1 MIQANA
7 KCIVNGPKVNEIAGW
22 VNQFIKLT
30 QEEIEIVDTNNT
42 PGRRWFL
49 TGQLAGDLEAGAAE
63 DGDRNN
69 LGGTSGGALGSSG
82 GNGGGGG
89 NLDKLNMA
97 AAAPLNQG
105 GEVAAPINIGGG
117 GAQPNIMAA
126 AAPGLQ
132 QQPAIGGGGGGGGGG
147 GRRSGGGGG
156 GSANMISVGG
166 GGQPPAA
173 TSSTPTTPTTPTAP
187 TAPTSQPIAPT
198 TEPTAP
204 PPAEVSAPPPAPSS
218 EPITSDTT
226 AGTDAEFVDWR
237 AAEKVRIKQKIT
249 AKNEA
254 LKRLVSSGASQDQIS
269 AARAEISDLIMEYDR
284 VSKL

>member
-30 QEEIEIVDTNNT
+30 QEEIEIVDTGNT

-89 NLDKLNMA
+89 GNLDKLNMA

-105 GEVAAPINIGGG
+105 GAVAAPINIGD
-117 GAQPNIMAA
+117 AQPNIMAA

-132 QQPAIGGGGGGGGGG
+132 QQPAIGGV
-147 GRRSGGGGG
+147 SGGGGG
-156 GSANMISVGG
+156 NMIRVGG
-166 GGQPPAA
+166 GGQGPRIP
-173 TSSTPTTPTTPTAP
+173 TSTAPTSTAP

-237 AAEKVRIKQKIT
+237 AAEKVRIKQRIT

-269 AARAEISDLIMEYDR
+269 AARAEVNDLIMEYDR